1 MLIVDGCR
9 VLKAWTAQRG
19 LSDEDFSGGALIG
32 RALEGRTTE
41 GLWIEATPDRDELYQ
56 AVGVP
61 VADPAGGAR
70 YGVVVAAL
78 RIDSTFAA
86 QLQRHTESEILFF
99 SRDTAGI
106 PTVVASRRSPASGL
120 REAVRRL
127 RVESTPGDSAPTR
140 FRLAAAGHEYEGVTG
155 CSRQQYVLYQ

>member
-1 MLIVDGCR
+1 M
-9 VLKAWTAQRG
+9 LKAWTAQRG
-19 LSDEDFSGGALIG
+19 AADEDFSGGALIG

-41 GLWIEATPDRDELYQ
+41 GLWIESAPERDELYQ

-86 QLQRHTESEILFF
+86 QLKRHTGSEILFF
-99 SRDTAGI
+99 SRDTAGV
-106 PTVVASRRSPASGL
+106 PDVAVSTVAARRGCA
-120 REAVRRL
+120 RRCARL
-127 RVESTPGDSAPTR
+127 RVEATPGDSTPGPVPAERRRDGPTR
-140 FRLAAAGHEYEGVTG
+140 A
-155 CSRQQYVLYQ
+155 